1 MRRNKN
7 QIKAAKIAD
16 AVLWAVNS
24 GRKVVPMGFKS
35 DGSCCCPLGAV
46 RLSPST
52 KGLMLKMAYPSGNSA
67 DMTESETEH
76 FIRAF
81 DNGIETISF
90 WSHLG
95 ILYRRWS
102 QRKYGWTE

>member
-1 MRRNKN
+1 MKRRNKN

-24 GRKVVPMGFKS
+24 GKDVVPCS
-35 DGSCCCPLGAV
+35 QWQPCTEGSLDKMCPLGA
-46 RLSPST
+46 LEFSAG
-52 KGLMLKMAYPSGNSA
+52 GLRYPTRISLLTDN
-67 DMTESETEH
+67 ETTT

-81 DNGIETISF
+81 DDGIETISF

-102 QRKYGWTE
+102 QRKYGWSE

>member
-16 AVLWAVNS
+16 AVLWAVNN
-24 GRKVVPMGFKS
+24 GFAVVPS
-35 DGSCCCPLGAV
+35 DQSPPHGANCLCPLGALPEPGSCKLRYPGGV
-46 RLSPST
+46 
-52 KGLMLKMAYPSGNSA
+52 GLLA
-67 DMTESETEH
+67 TRESEQ

-81 DNGIETISF
+81 DDGIETISF

-102 QRKYGWTE
+102 QRKYGWSE